1 MILSALVCSALLSG
15 CNVSPFSP
23 SNRPRIKNNGE
34 IGDMN
39 NNQNGV
45 MAEILSLK
53 NRLDVVAQ
61 DMENLQN
68 GLINTNNRN
77 FGVQIFHGEGG
88 LAAGV
93 VIIVAL
99 ALVALHYRLKSDKY
113 RRTAEI
119 FGEQIRKMDDQK
131 VEESLFAAALANKVE
146 SEVYRMLKNQER
158 RSPVPRA

>member
-1 MILSALVCSALLSG
+1 MLALAAVSMLIAG

-23 SNRPRIKNNGE
+23 QNRPRIKNNGGE

-45 MAEILSLK
+45 MAEIMSLK
-53 NRLDVVAQ
+53 NRLDVIARDV
-61 DMENLQN
+61 ENLQS

-93 VIIVAL
+93 VIVLAL
-99 ALVALHYRLKSDKY
+99 ALLAANYKLKSDRY
-113 RRTAEI
+113 RKTAEI
-119 FGEQIRKMDDQK
+119 FGSQIKKMSNSKMEDELLVAAIEKK
-131 VEESLFAAALANKVE
+131 VEAD
-146 SEVYRMLKNQER
+146 VYRILK
-158 RSPVPRA
+158 A

>member
-1 MILSALVCSALLSG
+1 MKKYLAALAVAMTLISG

-23 SNRPRIKNNGE
+23 SNRPRIRNNGE
-34 IGDMN
+34 IGDIK

-53 NRLDVVAQ
+53 SRLDVIARDV
-61 DMENLQN
+61 ENLQS

-93 VIIVAL
+93 VVILSL
-99 ALVALHYRLKSDKY
+99 ALLALNYRLKSEKY
-113 RRTAEI
+113 RKTAEI
-119 FGEQIRKMDDQK
+119 FGEQIKKMHNAD
-131 VEESLFAAALANKVE
+131 VEEEVFRAALAGRVE
-146 SEVYRMLKNQER
+146 ADVYKILKN
-158 RSPVPRA
+158 

>member
-1 MILSALVCSALLSG
+1 MISALVCSAFLSG

-23 SNRPRIKNNGE
+23 SNRPRIRNNGE

-45 MAEILSLK
+45 MAEILGLK
-53 NRLDVVAQ
+53 NRLDVIAQ
-61 DMENLQN
+61 DVENLQN

-99 ALVALHYRLKSDKY
+99 ALLALAYRLKSERY
-113 RRTAEI
+113 RKTAEI
-119 FGEQIRKMDDQK
+119 FGEQIRKMGDQK
-131 VEESLFAAALANKVE
+131 VEEEVFAAALANKVE
-146 SEVYRMLKNQER
+146 SDVYRMLKGQGR
-158 RSPVPRA
+158 QTPDRHA

>member
-1 MILSALVCSALLSG
+1 MKKLVFALVFGSILLSG

-23 SNRPRIKNNGE
+23 QNRPKIRNNGE

-45 MAEILSLK
+45 MAEMLSLK
-53 NRLDVVAQ
+53 NRMDVLARDV
-61 DMENLQN
+61 ENLQS

-93 VIIVAL
+93 VIVVAL
-99 ALVALHYRLKSDKY
+99 ALLAVSYKIKSDRYKKS
-113 RRTAEI
+113 AEI
-119 FGEQIRKMDDQK
+119 LVRQVKKMAGDSADDEILAAAIKDK
-131 VEESLFAAALANKVE
+131 VETD
-146 SEVYRMLKNQER
+146 VYRMLK
-158 RSPVPRA
+158 A

>member
-1 MILSALVCSALLSG
+1 MISVLVCSALLSG

-45 MAEILSLK
+45 MAEILGLK
-53 NRLDVVAQ
+53 NRLDVIAQ
-61 DMENLQN
+61 DVENLQN

-99 ALVALHYRLKSDKY
+99 ALLALAYRLKSEKY
-113 RRTAEI
+113 RKTAEI
-119 FGEQIRKMDDQK
+119 FGEQIRKMGDQR
-131 VEESLFAAALANKVE
+131 VEEEVFAAALANKVE
-146 SEVYRMLKNQER
+146 SDVYRMLKGQVRQTPAR
-158 RSPVPRA
+158 RA